1 MKDRFDLS
9 DAKRGNLRE
18 KENRFGKEKS
28 RCWRL
33 ALAGN
38 EKYEIELINTLKFQS
53 RSTRRLANRVIAFRL
68 IYLGLEG
75 GGSPS
80 ARRAANSFVIN
91 LR

>member
-1 MKDRFDLS
+1 MKDPFDLS
-9 DAKRGNLRE
+9 DAKRGNYENFRE
-18 KENRFGKEKS
+18 KEKS
-28 RCWRL
+28 ML

-75 GGSPS
+75 GGSLS

>member
-1 MKDRFDLS
+1 MKNPFDLS
-9 DAKRGNLRE
+9 DAKRGNLRGRKSFRE
-18 KENRFGKEKS
+18 KEKS
-28 RCWRL
+28 ML